1 VKAQEAKLLSFL
13 EKAPQFIIPIYQRTY
28 SWTDKQCRQLWDDIL
43 RAGSSDTIAIHF
55 IGSIVY
61 VEQGLSQVVHKAPL
75 LVIDG
80 QQRLTTVSLLIEA
93 LARTLGDAEP
103 VDGFSAAKLR
113 HYYLSN
119 PLESEDRYFK
129 LLLSQTDNASLKA
142 IIKHTELPKEPSLRL
157 TQNFD
162 LFTELLKE
170 QKSNFAPLCRGLAK
184 LVVVDIALSRDQ
196 DNPQLIFE
204 SMNSTGKE
212 LSQADLIRNFILM
225 GLEPA
230 LQTRLYEEYWR
241 PMEQDFGQE
250 AYGTQFDSFMRHY
263 LTVRTGDIPREREV
277 YEAFKDYSRTTP
289 VRDAGIEALVKEIRA
304 FARYFCALA
313 LGSEQDATLGT
324 AFHDLRELKVDVAY
338 PFLLELYQDYASD
351 TLSAADFA
359 AAVRQVEAYVFRRAI
374 CAIPTNSM
382 NKTFATIGKA
392 LKKDRYFESIQ
403 AHFLMLP
410 SYRRFPGDEE
420 FRRDLQTRDLYHFRS
435 RSGTYWLR
443 RLENHGRKER
453 VLVDEYTIEHIL
465 PQNTDLPA
473 AWRQALGPEW
483 QRVQQ
488 QWLHTLGNL
497 TLTGYN
503 AEYSDRPFIEK
514 RDMPGGFK
522 QSPLK
527 LNAGLGQ
534 LDAWNEAT
542 IKERAGRL
550 ADQALA
556 VWVAPK
562 LDTATLA
569 AYQPEK
575 TPSAAG
581 YTIEDHPYLAKGSE
595 MYGRG
600 VRDLFEAFRKEVLA
614 LDPCVSEEFL
624 KLYVAY
630 KAETNFVDV
639 VPQAK
644 RLILSINMPY
654 AEVNDLKGM
663 CRDVTGLGR
672 WGNGD
677 VEVGLKSPDEL
688 HYVMGLVRQ
697 AYERQMG
704 DGGQT

>member
-1 VKAQEAKLLSFL
+1 MKATEAKLLSFL
-13 EKAPQFIIPIYQRTY
+13 QKSPQFVIPIYQRTY
-28 SWTDKQCRQLWDDIL
+28 SWTEKQCQQLWDDIL
-43 RAGSSDTIAIHF
+43 RAGSSDLIGVHF

-61 VEQGLSQVVHKAPL
+61 VEQGLSQVTHQAPL

-80 QQRLTTVSLLIEA
+80 QQRLTSVSLLIEA
-93 LARTLGDAEP
+93 LARALGDEEP

-119 PLESEDRYFK
+119 PLETGDRYFK

-142 IIKHTELPKEPSLRL
+142 IIKNTEQPKEPSLRV
-157 TQNFD
+157 TQNFA
-162 LFTELLKE
+162 LFTELLKA
-170 QKSNFAPLCRGLAK
+170 QKGDFAPVCRGLAK

-225 GLEPA
+225 GLEPT

-250 AYGTQFDSFMRHY
+250 AYGTQFDSFTRHY

-277 YEAFKDYSRTTP
+277 YEAFKDYSRTKP
-289 VRDAGIEALVKEIRA
+289 VQDAGIEALVKEIRA
-304 FARYFCALA
+304 FTRYFCALA
-313 LGSEQDATLGT
+313 LGREQDAELAA

-338 PFLLELYQDYASD
+338 PFLLELYHDYANGA
-351 TLSAADFA
+351 LSAADLA
-359 AAVRQVEAYVFRRAI
+359 AAVRLVEAYVFRRAI

-382 NKTFATIGKA
+382 NKTFATFGKA

-403 AHFLMLP
+403 AHFLTLP
-410 SYRRFPGDEE
+410 SYRRFPGDDE
-420 FRRDLQTRDLYHFRS
+420 FRRDLHTRDLYNFRS
-435 RSGTYWLR
+435 RSYWLR

-453 VLVDEYTIEHIL
+453 VVVDEYTIEHIL
-465 PQNTDLPA
+465 PQNPELPA
-473 AWRQALGPEW
+473 AWRQVLGDDW

-503 AEYSDRPFIEK
+503 AEYSDRAFADK
-514 RDMPGGFK
+514 RDMKGGFAE
-522 QSPLK
+522 SPLK

-542 IKERAGRL
+542 IQARAGRL
-550 ADQALA
+550 AEQALT
-556 VWVAPK
+556 VWTAPK
-562 LDTATLA
+562 LDAATLA
-569 AYQPEK
+569 AYQPAK
-575 TPSAAG
+575 TPLSGG
-581 YTIEDHPYLAKGSE
+581 YSIDNHPHLLIP
-595 MYGRG
+595 GRRE
-600 VRDLFEAFRKEVLA
+600 VFEAFRKEVMA
-614 LDPCVSEEFL
+614 LDACVTEDFM

-644 RLILSINMPY
+644 RLILSLNLPFPEINDP
-654 AEVNDLKGM
+654 KGL
-663 CRDVTGLGR
+663 CKDVTGRGR

-677 VEVGLKSPDEL
+677 VEISLKSLDEL
-688 HYVMGLVRQ
+688 PYVMGLVRQ
-697 AYERQMG
+697 SYERQMG
-704 DGGQT
+704 DGGQP